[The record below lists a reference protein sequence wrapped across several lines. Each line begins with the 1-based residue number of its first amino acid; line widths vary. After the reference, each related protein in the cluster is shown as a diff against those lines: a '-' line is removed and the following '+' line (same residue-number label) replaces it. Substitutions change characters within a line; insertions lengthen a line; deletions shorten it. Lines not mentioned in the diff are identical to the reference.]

1 MHGLAVKAHP
11 SYQSFGVLIMKK
23 SLVALATMSVVAS
36 AFADVDVSG
45 GIKMYGVL
53 DQAYMSQ
60 QLTSASNTTSS
71 VTTSGGDSNY
81 SGMFA
86 ANATSRIGFKGARD
100 LSEGLKG
107 IFQIEIQL
115 DPDTSTLLPTKNRTA
130 FVGLQSAD
138 AGTIAF
144 GTMET
149 AAYEVFGMDVNGRVE
164 YKPQTWRTT
173 TSVDAQDRA
182 NNSIKYISPE
192 FGGFNIHLQKS
203 FSEKSGNIDAKSAAS
218 LTANTYAEISSI
230 AVKYHKDKLRAAL
243 VIDSTANTLM
253 GYKFAGLSNAG
264 VSTTGSTDYALYYG
278 MSSTAT
284 LAMTQAA
291 MLNPIL
297 RNIASVSYDFGT
309 FSANYLYAKSSQDGD
324 YAGSNTTNTFGV
336 KVPFDKV
343 TVALSIGN
351 GVISSP
357 STAAAAGSSATL
369 IAAGRAKD
377 GGTFSD
383 ATLGVYYNFDKST
396 SMYFLGSSSKSDVG
410 VYEGSNTTVAIGARY
425 NF

>member
-1 MHGLAVKAHP
+1 
-11 SYQSFGVLIMKK
+11 MKK

-45 GIKMYGVL
+45 GIKMYGVI
-53 DQAYMSQ
+53 DQAVMSQ
-60 QLTSASNTTSS
+60 QLTSASNLTTAISGS
-71 VTTSGGDSNY
+71 GTVTAGGDSSY
-81 SGMFA
+81 VGAFA
-86 ANATSRIGFKGARD
+86 ANATSRFGFKGARD

-130 FVGLQSAD
+130 FVGLQSAV

-164 YKPQTWRTT
+164 YKPQVWRTT
-173 TSVDAQDRA
+173 TSVDLQDRA
-182 NNSIKYISPE
+182 NNSVKYISPE

-203 FSEKSGNIDAKSAAS
+203 FNEKSSNIDAKSATN
-218 LTANTYAEISSI
+218 LTANSYAEISSI
-230 AVKYHKDKLRAAL
+230 ALKYHKDAMKAAF
-243 VIDSTANTLM
+243 VYDSTANTLM

-278 MSSTAT
+278 TSSATAT
-284 LAMTQAA
+284 TALAQAA
-291 MLNPIL
+291 ITNPIL

-309 FSANYLYAKSSQDGD
+309 FSANYLYAKSYQEGD

-336 KVPFDKV
+336 KIPYEKF
-343 TVALSIGN
+343 TFALSVGS
-351 GVISSP
+351 GVISSSS
-357 STAAAAGSSATL
+357 STGLAGSSSTTTAV
-369 IAAGRAKD
+369 GRAKD